1 MTWPRMTLRRVC
13 LARMDTRRKDN
24 GCMKPSI
31 EKRLQA
37 AKSMRNLSNE
47 IRSPATRMVSTD
59 GALARIAEAIAVLLE
74 ELP

>member
-1 MTWPRMTLRRVC
+1 MTSST
-13 LARMDTRRKDN
+13 DTSFGTR
-24 GCMKPSI
+24 I
-31 EKRLQA
+31 EKRLRE
-37 AKSMRNLSNE
+37 AKAMRNLANE